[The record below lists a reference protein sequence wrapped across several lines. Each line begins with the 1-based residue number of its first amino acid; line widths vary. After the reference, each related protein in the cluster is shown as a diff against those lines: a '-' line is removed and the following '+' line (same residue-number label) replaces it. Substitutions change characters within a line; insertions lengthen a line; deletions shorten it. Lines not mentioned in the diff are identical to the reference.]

1 MPMYKAPLRDIKFLM
16 RDVLDYFPHYE
27 SLANGSDATPD
38 MVDAILEGIA
48 TLSEEVL
55 APLNLS
61 GDKEGCHFNAGV
73 VTTPKGFKNAYKQ
86 YVAGGWQGLSFP
98 KKYGGQD
105 LPTSINL
112 IKAEITGSAN
122 WSFSMYPGLSMG
134 CINTVLEYGTDLQK
148 KQLMAPLVSGQWS
161 GTMCLTEPQCGTDL
175 AQVKTKAELNQE
187 DGSYRLTGTKIF
199 ISAGEHDLTENIIHI
214 VLARIPGAPKGI
226 RGISLFIV
234 PKVNIDSDGQLTNRN
249 SVHCGSIEH
258 KMGIRA
264 SATSVL
270 NFDGATGYLIGKENE
285 GLQAMFTFMNTAR
298 IGTALQG
305 ICHAE
310 AAFQGSLA
318 YAKDRQSM
326 RALSGKKQPD
336 DVADA
341 IIWHPD
347 VRKMLLTQRAIA
359 EGGRAMIF
367 HAAKIADKMFNA
379 TVAGDTKKQQAYDDE
394 LGFYTPILK
403 GFITELGLESANL
416 GMQVLGGHGYIH
428 EHGMEQI
435 ARDARI
441 ATLYEGTTGIQS
453 LDLLGRKVLMT
464 NKGQSIRDFSK
475 VIFSFAKPHLFS
487 GGPVGS
493 MARTLCKRAVE
504 WNVMTLRIMLGASKD
519 RELVGS
525 ASVDYLMYS
534 GYVMM
539 GYFWALQA
547 KKSAALL
554 ESGAGEESDEFY
566 TSKIQT
572 AEFYFDRLLP
582 RASAHRKSAVS
593 STKSLMQ
600 MDNEHFNFL

>member
-1 MPMYKAPLRDIKFLM
+1 MYKAPLRDIKFLM

-416 GMQVLGGHGYIH
+416 GMQVFGGHGYIH

>member
-1 MPMYKAPLRDIKFLM
+1 MPIYKAPLRDIKFLM

-27 SLANGSDATPD
+27 SLANGSDASPE
-38 MVDAILEGIA
+38 MVDAILESIA
-48 TLSEEVL
+48 TLSEKVL

-61 GDKEGCHFNAGV
+61 GDKEGCHFNEGE
-73 VTTPKGFKNAYKQ
+73 VTTPKGFKEAYKEFI
-86 YVAGGWQGLSFP
+86 AGGWQGLSFP
-98 KKYGGQD
+98 EEFGGQN

-112 IKAEITGSAN
+112 IKAEIIGSAN
-122 WSFSMYPGLSMG
+122 WSFAMYPGLSMG
-134 CINTVLEYGTDLQK
+134 CINTILEYGSELQK
-148 KQLMAPLVSGQWS
+148 KQFMAPLVSGEWS

-175 AQVKTKAELNQE
+175 AQVKTKAELNEE

-199 ISAGEHDLTENIIHI
+199 ISAGEHDLTDNIIHI
-214 VLARIPGAPKGI
+214 VLARIPGAPKGT

-234 PKVNIDSDGQLTNRN
+234 PKVNIGNDGELTTRN
-249 SVHCGSIEH
+249 SVSCGSIEH

-264 SATSVL
+264 SATAVL

-305 ICHAE
+305 VCHAE

-326 RALSGKKQPD
+326 RALSGKKQPES
-336 DVADA
+336 VADA

-416 GMQVLGGHGYIH
+416 GMQVFGGHGYIH

-453 LDLLGRKVLMT
+453 LDLLGRKVLMS

-475 VIFSFAKPHLFS
+475 VIFAFAKPHLFS
-487 GGPVGS
+487 RSPVGS
-493 MARTLCKRAVE
+493 MARTLCKRAIE
-504 WNVMTLRIMLGASKD
+504 WNIMTLRIMVGAAKD

-547 KKSAALL
+547 EKSATFL
-554 ESGAGEESDEFY
+554 ESGKGEESNDFY

-572 AEFYFDRLLP
+572 AEFYFARLLP
-582 RASAHRKSAVS
+582 RASAHKQSALS

-600 MDNEHFNFL
+600 MNNEHFNFL